1 MVNWTDHMAVCL
13 IVDDSLVARLVARK
27 AVSSLGFAIREAADG
42 GAGLQAC
49 SRSMPDAILVDWN
62 MPGMNG
68 MDFLRGLRAMPG
80 GELPVV
86 ILSTTEDDP
95 RHIQSA
101 MRLGADA
108 CVVKPLNGGIIQ
120 KSFAAA
126 GLIGTS

>member
-1 MVNWTDHMAVCL
+1 MAVCL

-27 AVSSLGFAIREAADG
+27 AVSSLGFAIREAPDG

-49 SRSMPDAILVDWN
+49 ARFMPDAILVDWN

-101 MRLGADA
+101 MQLGADA